1 MSIVLPVYG
10 IIGALAGMI
19 TLIGINSLMARDPH
33 LLNGEDKTTVDLLQG
48 PRGRGMAVFVVFL
61 VVVLWPVF
69 VVLFLKKGANTDAS

>member
-33 LLNGEDKTTVDLLQG
+33 NLDGESKTTVDLLRG
-48 PRGRGMAVFVVFL
+48 PRGRGTAAFVIFL

-69 VVLFLKKGANTDAS
+69 IVLFVKR